1 MAKNVNEMS
10 VADLEKALLSKRS
23 KLEDL
28 SSQRERLRKQ
38 LETVEGK
45 IQTLGGTP
53 GTPAKRGGGR
63 QGKRVKN
70 AKPLSGYIEEILGR
84 TKKGFTVDEV
94 EQKVLEAGYKTKSKN
109 FRNVVYQCLYHAEN
123 IAQDE
128 KTGRHLL
135 NS

>member
-1 MAKNVNEMS
+1 MPKNVSEMS
-10 VADLEKALLSKRS
+10 VAALEKALLTKRS

-28 SSQRERLRKQ
+28 SSQRDRLRKQ

-53 GTPAKRGGGR
+53 AAPGKLRGGR
-63 QGKRVKN
+63 RGKRVKN
-70 AKPLSGYIEEILGR
+70 DMPLSGYVEDILGR

-94 EQKVLEAGYKTKSKN
+94 VQKVLEAGYKTKSKS

-123 IAQDE
+123 IVQDE
-128 KTGRHLL
+128 KTGRYQLT
-135 NS
+135 S

>member
-1 MAKNVNEMS
+1 MPKNVSEMS

-28 SSQRERLRKQ
+28 SNQRDRLRKQ

-45 IQTLGGTP
+45 IRTLGGTP
-53 GTPAKRGGGR
+53 ATPGKRRGGR
-63 QGKRVKN
+63 RGKRVKN
-70 AKPLSGYIEEILGR
+70 AKPLTAYVEEILGR

-94 EQKVLEAGYKTKSKN
+94 MQKVLDSGYKTKSKN

-123 IAQDE
+123 IVQDE
-128 KTGRHLL
+128 KTGRYQLT
-135 NS
+135 S